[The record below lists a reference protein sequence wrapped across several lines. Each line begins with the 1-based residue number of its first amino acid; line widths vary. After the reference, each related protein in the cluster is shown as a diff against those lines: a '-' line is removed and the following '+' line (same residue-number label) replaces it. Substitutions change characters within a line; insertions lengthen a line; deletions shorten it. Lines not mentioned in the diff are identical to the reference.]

1 MKPNCI
7 QCIYQFIYNQIKYE
21 YVLNNIK
28 VKIKEEKMIFG
39 NFTINFMIKYI
50 YIASKEKNLQVN
62 NQTIQMVQNH

>member
-7 QCIYQFIYNQIKYE
+7 QCIYQFIYDQIKYE

-28 VKIKEEKMIFG
+28 VKIKEEIIFG

-50 YIASKEKNLQVN
+50 YILLQKKKTSKLIIKQSK
-62 NQTIQMVQNH
+62 